1 MLHIILP
8 VHNRSAVTARF
19 IEALASQTVADYR
32 LLLVDDGCTDDTID
46 MVRRRLPGDR
56 LTVLKG
62 DGNLWWAGALQRAY
76 EYLRTRSSGD
86 CDAVLVINDDVFFTP
101 DFLSGGLA
109 VLAAN
114 PGACLQAVG
123 LDAQGRIVDRG
134 TVADVARLLFRAAQP
149 GEVPNC
155 LSTRGLL
162 MDASTFMRSGGF
174 RPRWLPHYLSDYEF
188 TLRLRRQGVRL
199 MVDERFSLQAS
210 SDLTGLDA
218 PIAPGARQ
226 FWAAAFSNRAKFNPK
241 HWSAF
246 VVMVCPA
253 HLIPLHLL
261 RVWITFGR
269 SLVGSA
275 TKGERLYERS

>member
-8 VHNRSAVTARF
+8 VHNRSAITARF
-19 IEALASQTVADYR
+19 IDALISQAIADYR
-32 LLLVDDGCTDDTID
+32 LLVVDDGCTDDTID
-46 MVRRRLPGDR
+46 IVRRRLPGDK
-56 LTVLKG
+56 LIVLKG

-76 EYLRTRSSGD
+76 EYLRGQTPRAL
-86 CDAVLVINDDVFFTP
+86 DAVLVINDDVSFTP
-101 DFLSGGLA
+101 DFLSSGLA

-114 PGACLQAVG
+114 PGACVQAVG

-134 TVADVARLLFRAAQP
+134 TVADVARLLFRTAQP

-162 MDASTFMRSGGF
+162 MDASTFVRSGGF

-199 MVDERFSLQAS
+199 LVDERFSLQAS
-210 SDLTGLDA
+210 FDLTGLDA
-218 PIAPGARQ
+218 PVASGARQ

-246 VVMVCPA
+246 VVMVCPP

-261 RVWITFGR
+261 RVWISFSR
-269 SLVGSA
+269 ALVGSA
-275 TKGERLYERS
+275 TKGGRLYEGS